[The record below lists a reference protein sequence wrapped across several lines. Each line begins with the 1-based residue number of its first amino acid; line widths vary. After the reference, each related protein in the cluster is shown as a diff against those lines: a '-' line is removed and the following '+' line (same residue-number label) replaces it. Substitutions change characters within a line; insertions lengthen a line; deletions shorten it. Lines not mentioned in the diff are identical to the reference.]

1 MILNLR
7 YQLQNL
13 RIRGVRSTFTVLGVG
28 LVVAVFCYLQC
39 FADGLRRALARSG
52 DPRNVIVLA
61 EAATAESNS
70 VIFRDD
76 LHKLEGIPHV
86 ARNAARQALVS
97 PEFVVQTNVWRRG
110 DPSRA
115 PASVV
120 VRGVDPEVAL
130 QVHGGTERGA
140 GRWFHAGT
148 DELVVGAAAARQ
160 FANVTIGSK
169 VECGERTFTIVGIF
183 RAGGG
188 VHESELWGYFANVAD
203 AYRRKAY
210 SSATVRLQ
218 SADRAALAEAN
229 ERIASAGI
237 ALRAVPEPDYFA
249 SQGAN
254 ARVLEVLAL
263 GLVVIM
269 GAGAVFAAMNTM
281 HAAVAGRTHEIG
293 MLRAIGFSA
302 PRIMLGI
309 LTESLLL
316 AVGGGIIGCATC
328 AAVIL
333 LDRATK
339 DLVGSATFT
348 SVAFRVDLS
357 GANLAL
363 SLAIAAAIGVLGGFW
378 PARAASR
385 MPVVDALRV
394 A

>member
-1 MILNLR
+1 MVLSLR

-13 RIRGVRSTFTVLGVG
+13 RIRGARNALTVLGVG
-28 LVVAVFCYLQC
+28 LVVGVFCYLLC
-39 FADGLRRALARSG
+39 FADGLRRALALSG

-70 VIFRDD
+70 AIFRDD
-76 LHKLEGIPHV
+76 LHKLEGIPQV
-86 ARNAARQALVS
+86 ARTADGRALVS
-97 PEFVVQTNVWRRG
+97 PEFVVQTNVQRCG
-110 DPSRA
+110 DPSGA

-120 VRGVDPEVAL
+120 VRGVDPDVAL
-130 QVHGGTERGA
+130 QVHGGTELVA
-140 GRWFHAGT
+140 GRWFRAGA
-148 DELVVGAAAARQ
+148 DELVVGAATARQ
-160 FANVTIGSK
+160 FAGTTIGAAL
-169 VECGERTFTIVGIF
+169 ECGEHTFTVVGIF

-188 VHESELWGYFANVAD
+188 VHESELWGYFANVAG
-203 AYRRKAY
+203 AYRRQAY

-218 SADRAALAEAN
+218 SAERSVLAETN
-229 ERIASAGI
+229 DRVASAGI
-237 ALRAVPEPDYFA
+237 ALRAVPEPAYFA

-254 ARVLEVLAL
+254 ARALEGLAL

-281 HAAVAGRTHEIG
+281 HAAVTGRTHEIG

-302 PRIMLGI
+302 PRILLGI
-309 LTESLLL
+309 LTEALLL
-316 AVGGGIIGCATC
+316 ALTGGLLGCAAS

-333 LDRATK
+333 LDRGTK

-348 SVAFRVDLS
+348 SVAFRVGLS
-357 GANLAL
+357 SVNVAL
-363 SLAIAAAIGVLGGFW
+363 SLCVAALIGLLGGYW

-385 MPVVDALRV
+385 MPVVNALRV